1 VLDGDLEA
9 ARRAVVGVLD
19 DVARWIVAVPGGNS
33 ASELELETGRAV
45 MAMGGFTGSD
55 NAPTLEQLP
64 ALVAADELRFVAV
77 GDDGGRPDAGSS
89 SISAWVTSACT
100 AVSVDGSSST
110 VYDCAG
116 AVTG

>member
-19 DVARWIVAVPGGNS
+19 DVDRTIVA
-33 ASELELETGRAV
+33 AALRAV